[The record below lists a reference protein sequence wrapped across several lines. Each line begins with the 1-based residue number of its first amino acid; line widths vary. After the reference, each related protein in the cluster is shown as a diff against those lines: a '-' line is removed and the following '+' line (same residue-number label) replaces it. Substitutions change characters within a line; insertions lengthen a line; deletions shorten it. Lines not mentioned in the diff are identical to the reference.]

1 MSHYQGN
8 DKIYEELR
16 GYFPPEYDLTPDELE
31 KEIETE
37 NKKREIALGMMRAHL
52 SESKDGAKDVFVP
65 KSKILS
71 TEMQKKVPSAPV
83 PTVKPEPVPEP
94 TVEESAIAPDES
106 IEDDIIAPPTD
117 TFVTEIMSDV
127 ADADDLDEGVS
138 AEEDH
143 IEDVLE
149 ASPAETR
156 PEEETDEFNYDNL
169 DDLFDLM
176 EKDEGNS
183 YEEGETVTADSL
195 NESRKNV
202 SWFFDLLEVFAVCI
216 TCIIVI
222 FAIFFRLTKV
232 SGESMEDTLF
242 ENEYL
247 VVSDFM
253 YEPKT
258 GDIVVIQNTALADE
272 LLREPLV
279 KRVIAVGGQSV
290 DISPTGVVT
299 VTDKDGNTTVLDQP
313 YIKNESYRG
322 ASGHYD
328 VPEGHVFV
336 MGDNRNNSTDSR
348 SQRVGVIDE
357 RCIFG
362 KALVRILPFSEFTVF
377 ENPYNE

>member
-1 MSHYQGN
+1 MSHYLGN

-52 SESKDGAKDVFVP
+52 SENKNDTKDTFIP
-65 KSKILS
+65 KSKILNVD
-71 TEMQKKVPSAPV
+71 MQRKAVPV
-83 PTVKPEPVPEP
+83 PAPEVKAEPQPEEKIEEPEVI
-94 TVEESAIAPDES
+94 VEESV
-106 IEDDIIAPPTD
+106 EDDIVEPPID
-117 TFVTEIMSDV
+117 TFVTEIMTDDSEAVIADGDE
-127 ADADDLDEGVS
+127 ASAEDAD
-138 AEEDH
+138 
-143 IEDVLE
+143 E
-149 ASPAETR
+149 AFDPAEIQ
-156 PEEETDEFNYDNL
+156 PDAEGSDFNYDNL
-169 DDLFDLM
+169 DNIFDLM
-176 EKDEGNS
+176 DADENQS
-183 YEEGETVTADSL
+183 YDEGETVIADDL
-195 NESRKNV
+195 TERRKNV

-232 SGESMEDTLF
+232 SGESMENTLF

-253 YEPKT
+253 YEPKA
-258 GDIVVIQNTALADE
+258 GDIVVIQNTALNDE

-290 DISPTGVVT
+290 DISPLGVVT

-313 YIKNESYRG
+313 YIKDEAYRG
-322 ASGHYD
+322 PSGHYD

-377 ENPYNE
+377 ENPYNEK